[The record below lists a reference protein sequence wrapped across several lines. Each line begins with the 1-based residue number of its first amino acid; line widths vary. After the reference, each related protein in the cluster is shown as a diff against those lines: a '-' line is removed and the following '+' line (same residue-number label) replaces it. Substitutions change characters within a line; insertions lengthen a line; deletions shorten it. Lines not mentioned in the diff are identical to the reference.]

1 MAKIGV
7 AVIGSG
13 SWGKNHARVY
23 NQLTNAS
30 LEAVVDAREDIARN
44 VAKQY
49 GVKWYTDLEKAFTNT
64 NIEAVS
70 ICTPTV
76 THYDLAKQAI
86 ELGKHVL
93 VEKPMTNTV
102 DEAKKL
108 IRLSKLNGTKLTVGF
123 VERFNSAIKEA
134 LKRTSDGEIGD
145 VILAHTRRLSRRP
158 IRIGDVG
165 VIKDLAI
172 HDIDIINQL
181 FKDEAT
187 VVFASAGSI
196 AHSFEDYANIQI
208 GYHGNKSAFVETNWL
223 TPRKIRTL
231 TITGTEGIIT
241 VEYISQQ
248 IIIEN
253 NERLYQP
260 YLTPEEPLYNEL
272 NSFINS
278 ILTDT
283 EPEVTGEDGLKAL
296 KICEAAISS
305 AKKREHISL

>member
-1 MAKIGV
+1 MPGATAFPLKASKWWNASKIG
-7 AVIGSG
+7 
-13 SWGKNHARVY
+13 
-23 NQLTNAS
+23 
-30 LEAVVDAREDIARN
+30 
-44 VAKQY
+44 
-49 GVKWYTDLEKAFTNT
+49 
-64 NIEAVS
+64 
-70 ICTPTV
+70 
-76 THYDLAKQAI
+76 
-86 ELGKHVL
+86 
-93 VEKPMTNTV
+93 
-102 DEAKKL
+102 
-108 IRLSKLNGTKLTVGF
+108 
-123 VERFNSAIKEA
+123 A
-134 LKRTSDGEIGD
+134 LKKASEGEIGD

-181 FKDEAT
+181 FHDEAT

-196 AHSFEDYANIQI
+196 AHSFEDFANIQI

-223 TPRKIRTL
+223 TPRKTRTL

-241 VEYISQQ
+241 VEYITQQ

-278 ILTDT
+278 IINDT

-296 KICEAAISS
+296 KICDAAIMS
-305 AKKREHISL
+305 AQKKEHISLQ

>member
-102 DEAKKL
+102 DEAKDL
-108 IRLSKLNGTKLTVGF
+108 IRLSKINGTKLTVGF

-158 IRIGDVG
+158 SRIGDVG

-181 FKDEAT
+181 FKDDVT

-241 VEYISQQ
+241 VEYITQQ

-283 EPEVTGEDGLKAL
+283 EPEVTGKDGLKAL

-305 AKKREHISL
+305 AKKREHVSL

>member
-181 FKDEAT
+181 FKDDAT

-241 VEYISQQ
+241 VEYIAQQ

>member
-181 FKDEAT
+181 FKDDAT

>member
-102 DEAKKL
+102 DEAKEL

-145 VILAHTRRLSRRP
+145 IILAHTRRLSRRP

-181 FKDEAT
+181 FKDDAT

-241 VEYISQQ
+241 VEYIAQQ